1 MATVSSDLNAAEDSS
16 LPARRL
22 LLLGFQG
29 SGKTSTLNTILS
41 QKKNNSQTDQQHW
54 VNILTWRLLII
65 DTPGWKLETEGTTD
79 ESDSKNQQSITDRCS
94 PGPHALL
101 MVVPIGVPFTEH
113 HWQGLWARVQALGAG
128 IWRHTIV
135 LFTCEDQLPQ
145 DMGVEEFIVDGGAA
159 LQRLVERCGCRY
171 HALDN
176 TCSDKSA
183 PVAELLQKV
192 EEMVQ
197 ENQGW
202 FFEMARPN
210 LGFGDGHTEN
220 EREED
225 RGTEVEGTAAMFRS
239 SPRELR
245 VLLVGWSGAGKSS
258 AGNLLLGCRVFKTGR
273 PTEVSVR
280 HQALVAGQRLTVV
293 DTPGWDWFS
302 VQRTPSSIRK
312 QIKLGA
318 GLLHPGPHVLLL
330 VIPVV
335 STLTPKKRQ
344 ALKGHLEMFGKEA
357 CQHTLV
363 LFSCGDRL
371 YGTSIED
378 HIQRDRGELLKLMQH
393 CWNYYHVLDCTKASQ
408 DRSQVT
414 ELLRKIEEM
423 VAENG
428 EKPFLPVKCKCFRFH
443 NIIKTAFTFG
453 YILTCYVNIIHINL
467 IIASLFYSEHRI
479 RQGENEWKMH
489 SAVKNKVT

>member
-1 MATVSSDLNAAEDSS
+1 MATVSSDLNAAEGSS
-16 LPARRL
+16 PPMRRL

-41 QKKNNSQTDQQHW
+41 QEKNPSDNSQTDQQQW
-54 VNILTWRLLII
+54 VDILTWRLLII
-65 DTPGWKLETEGTTD
+65 DTPGWNLKTEDTTD
-79 ESDSKNQQSITDRCS
+79 ETELENQQSIIDQCS

-101 MVVPIGVPFTEH
+101 LVVPIGVPFTEH
-113 HWQGLWARVQALGAG
+113 HWQGLWSRVRALGAG
-128 IWRHTIV
+128 IWRHTMV
-135 LFTCEDQLPQ
+135 LFTCADQLPQ
-145 DMGVEEFIVDGGAA
+145 DKGVEEFIVDGGAA
-159 LQRLVERCGCRY
+159 LQRLVQRCGCRY

-183 PVAELLQKV
+183 QVAELLQKV

-202 FFEMARPN
+202 FFEMVRPS
-210 LGFGDGHTEN
+210 LGYDNEEIEK

-225 RGTEVEGTAAMFRS
+225 GVSEVERTAAMFRS
-239 SPRELR
+239 PPRELR
-245 VLLVGWSGAGKSS
+245 VLLVGWRGAGKSS
-258 AGNLLLGCRVFKTGR
+258 AGNLLLGCRVFESGR

-280 HQALVAGQRLTVV
+280 RQALVAGRRLTVV

-302 VQRTPSSIRK
+302 VQRTPSNIRK
-312 QIKLGA
+312 EIKQGA
-318 GLLHPGPHVLLL
+318 GLLHPGPHALLL

-344 ALKGHLEMFGKEA
+344 ALKSHLEMFGEEA
-357 CQHTLV
+357 CLHTLV
-363 LFSCGDRL
+363 LFSCGDWL

-378 HIQRDRGELLKLMQH
+378 HIQRDGGELLKLMQH
-393 CWNYYHVLDCTKASQ
+393 CWNCYHVLDCTKANK
-408 DRSQVT
+408 DRTQVT

-428 EKPFLPVKCKCFRFH
+428 QTPFLPVKLNQELDEEETSGRC
-443 NIIKTAFTFG
+443 
-453 YILTCYVNIIHINL
+453 IL
-467 IIASLFYSEHRI
+467 
-479 RQGENEWKMH
+479 Q
-489 SAVKNKVT
+489 

>member
-41 QKKNNSQTDQQHW
+41 QEKNPPNHSQTDQQHW
-54 VNILTWRLLII
+54 VDILTWRLLII

-79 ESDSKNQQSITDRCS
+79 ESDSENQQSITDQCS
-94 PGPHALL
+94 PCPHALL
-101 MVVPIGVPFTEH
+101 LVVPIGVPFTEH
-113 HWQGLWARVQALGAG
+113 HWQGLWARVRALGAG
-128 IWRHTIV
+128 IWRHTMV
-135 LFTCEDQLPQ
+135 LFTCADQLPQ
-145 DMGVEEFIVDGGAA
+145 DMGVEKFIVDGGAA

-183 PVAELLQKV
+183 QVAELLQKV

-202 FFEMARPN
+202 FF
-210 LGFGDGHTEN
+210 
-220 EREED
+220 
-225 RGTEVEGTAAMFRS
+225 
-239 SPRELR
+239 
-245 VLLVGWSGAGKSS
+245 
-258 AGNLLLGCRVFKTGR
+258 GR
-273 PTEVSVR
+273 
-280 HQALVAGQRLTVV
+280 HLTVV
-293 DTPGWDWFS
+293 DTPGWDWSS
-302 VQRTPSSIRK
+302 VQRTPSNIRK
-312 QIKLGA
+312 EIKLGA
-318 GLLHPGPHVLLL
+318 GLLHPGPHALLL

-344 ALKGHLEMFGKEA
+344 ALKSHLEMFGEEA

-363 LFSCGDRL
+363 LFSCGDWL

-378 HIQRDRGELLKLMQH
+378 HIQRDGGELLKLMQH
-393 CWNYYHVLDCTKASQ
+393 CWNCYHVLDCTKASK

-428 EKPFLPVKCKCFRFH
+428 EKPFLPVKLNQELDEEETSGRC
-443 NIIKTAFTFG
+443 
-453 YILTCYVNIIHINL
+453 IL
-467 IIASLFYSEHRI
+467 
-479 RQGENEWKMH
+479 Q
-489 SAVKNKVT
+489 